1 VSAQTLEERYGARSP
16 GRRRVVIAASA
27 VLALAF
33 LGWLGWVV
41 YETLTPQVTSSLES
55 FHIDDAHTATA
66 VVAVSLSS
74 ADVEATCQ
82 LRAYAADHTTVG
94 ATSFTP
100 DPSKGQRQTVQIKTE
115 RLATAIE
122 SLGCTAPGQDKPR

>member
-1 VSAQTLEERYGARSP
+1 VSAQTLDERYGARSP
-16 GRRRVVIAASA
+16 RRRRVIIAAST

-41 YETLTPQVTSSLES
+41 YETLTPKVTSSLER
-55 FHIDDAHTATA
+55 FQIVDDHTATA

-74 ADVEATCQ
+74 TDVEATCQ
-82 LRAYAADHTTVG
+82 LRAYASDHTTVG

-100 DPSKGQRQTVQIKTE
+100 DPSKGQAQTVQIKTE
-115 RLATAIE
+115 RRATAIE